1 VGRASPYPPSLPPLE
16 VQRSGGG
23 SPAKGKKGIKISAK
37 IFRKSRR
44 KRLSLILIV
53 MELKDIEVTTSENC
67 IGQWCSTLEGLLEVI
82 PQDPFKDIATC
93 DRVAEALPLGEVL
106 SVNLSVS
113 CASDYITYYHGVE
126 GLVQILEGVFPSDQ
140 VQLMELLSHS
150 KVMMTLATNPVK
162 GFTIPLLTL
171 RIDVFPE
178 SGECPLMDIESYLS
192 AVSPRICGYL
202 CETDFKFIGDKDEL
216 RGFVFQRMRSDVGYR
231 NTREF
236 RELLYKSDLIRWNF
250 LIEGGG
256 PTVFKGSD
264 LFNFRSCRV
273 GESLLE
279 TDKLF
284 ETTFSNWGSI

>member
-1 VGRASPYPPSLPPLE
+1 
-16 VQRSGGG
+16 
-23 SPAKGKKGIKISAK
+23 
-37 IFRKSRR
+37 
-44 KRLSLILIV
+44 
-53 MELKDIEVTTSENC
+53 MELKDIVVTTSGNC
-67 IGQWCSTLEGLLEVI
+67 TGQWCSTLEGLLEVI

-113 CASDYITYYHGVE
+113 CAPDYITYYHGVE

-178 SGECPLMDIESYLS
+178 SAACPLMDIESYLS